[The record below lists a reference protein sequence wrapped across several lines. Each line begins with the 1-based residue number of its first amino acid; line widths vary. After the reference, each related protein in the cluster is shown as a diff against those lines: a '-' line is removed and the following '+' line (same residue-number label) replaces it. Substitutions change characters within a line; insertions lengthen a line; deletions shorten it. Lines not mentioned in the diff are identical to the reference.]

1 MKGERVRKA
10 RENMGLSGRDLAEI
24 LKVSPSSVSRWER
37 GEAEPQ
43 DELKEKIAQLL
54 GVSVGYLVGE
64 ELLREPVMEV
74 PVLYTDMLVH
84 YPWKEGL
91 PKTKEVLLVAACDV
105 GSVSVGNRP
114 FAIIADGDGMA
125 SANVP
130 LGARVVINPNE
141 RVEDGDVAFVK
152 NGNSFSLKWV
162 YWQKDGGVET
172 RSASLL
178 YPPKVFSREDLED
191 GSVVIIGRVMGS
203 FVRPLKGA

>member
-54 GVSVGYLVGE
+54 GVSVGYLMGE

-141 RVEDGDVAFVK
+141 RVEDG
-152 NGNSFSLKWV
+152 
-162 YWQKDGGVET
+162 
-172 RSASLL
+172 
-178 YPPKVFSREDLED
+178 
-191 GSVVIIGRVMGS
+191 
-203 FVRPLKGA
+203 FVRYV